1 MSKVAI
7 PFDIRKE
14 VDTRRIAAENIKRM
28 SSSSEIQLQIHS
40 KSIKPSQHLAISK
53 SEKNVSH
60 PQAPKSVI
68 IFSDDESEND
78 HIDVEAPT
86 VKTLASNPKSVSNAK
101 NRPSS
106 TSTMRISKVTN
117 RVSELASASVV
128 INKRPATAT
137 AKVTQPQN
145 SAAVEKNTS
154 ISNLEKDNHLV
165 VTNGTQK
172 LDTKS
177 LSSCNSRENDIIIAT
192 MLSESNSALAHH
204 TTNPSELHKNLK
216 ESGAARPNISFSHVL
231 HLNQT
236 GKADD
241 GGSHPGSPVR
251 RIIED
256 TTNSPSPFK
265 YFVDSPRSRTQ
276 SHGFRRPTSPT
287 SRSQSPSRPGSARS
301 KRSFRKAD
309 SKIIQYVEVPMSDSD
324 KLALRLGKILMGS
337 LFIEPDLKDGDML
350 NKFFLDKFLSVYG
363 SSTGATDSFNIDLI
377 CEVQNAMVQAR
388 LEWPDSVHG
397 SISSKESEQ
406 DSHFAALAQYPSEY
420 QQDDTRQPKAIAAI
434 ALEALDVII
443 KEYGR
448 VNPLFQIIKG
458 AIQPMIFSAPVGES
472 ENPSTEHD
480 TLPDD
485 QRQLSKYL
493 EQSTWYSQA
502 KIVFLSIFEVVLFF
516 LSYI

>member
-53 SEKNVSH
+53 SEKNISH
-60 PQAPKSVI
+60 PQGPKSVI

-78 HIDVEAPT
+78 HVDVKAPT
-86 VKTLASNPKSVSNAK
+86 AKTLASNPKSGSNAK

-117 RVSELASASVV
+117 RVSELANASVV

-137 AKVTQPQN
+137 ATATATAKVTQPQN
-145 SAAVEKNTS
+145 SATVGKNS
-154 ISNLEKDNHLV
+154 NISNLEKDNHLV
-165 VTNGTQK
+165 VTNGTHK

-192 MLSESNSALAHH
+192 MLSESNSALAQH
-204 TTNPSELHKNLK
+204 TTNPSELRKNLK

-256 TTNSPSPFK
+256 TTNSPLPLK
-265 YFVDSPRSRTQ
+265 HFVDSPRSRTQ
-276 SHGFRRPTSPT
+276 SHGFSRPTSPT

-324 KLALRLGKILMGS
+324 KLSLRLGKILMGS

-377 CEVQNAMVQAR
+377 CEVQNAMVQAHM
-388 LEWPDSVHG
+388 EWPDSVHG

-406 DSHFAALAQYPSEY
+406 DSRFAALAQYPSEY

-493 EQSTWYSQA
+493 EQSTWYSQV
-502 KIVFLSIFEVVLFF
+502 KIFF
-516 LSYI
+516 FIYF